1 MATTRKQDA
10 ANKKKPAT
18 AKKPSGNSKKKDQ
31 ATKQKAPTDRNSQLE
46 AQKQA
51 ASAEKQ
57 KAQAEQIA
65 LLKRQLKE
73 LQNVDRPT
81 KKIKPSPPENSEP
94 GQDSDESDDE
104 VDDQYE
110 DSVLPPKKPRQSYS
124 FSVRDDDFFDDEGV
138 ENKGRHQKPRKLPRD
153 LPIENDYA
161 LHVEATVQQKIWKH
175 VKFLTD
181 TKELREACELTMKE
195 SEYFHKFLEVKGRK
209 TYYLD
214 QFVLAYGETVKKKI
228 NSLRTESQST
238 MLKAYKK
245 RYDEKGSCPTK
256 SELRD
261 VICRKGLQSPPEL
274 PPGKFEMFEELEPQ
288 RPQKPVLEDFVNGD
302 DGSETEAEGEENN
315 ECPQEKLDAAM
326 ESFEEQ
332 NKQWKDDWKAW
343 NVRKKAHEA
352 TRITNWEK
360 QRPALVAKYEQNM
373 DFFMWYWEELLPKV
387 TGKFRWGHGIRYTGI
402 ISKHT
407 HPDDPKTKYISA
419 SDEALVLLIYENC
432 GQRFPYVAEC
442 HKNNVDVDQSDPK
455 YQAKWS
461 DSTQGQAKFGGW
473 NFAGRERFGNIRRV
487 LAKVRRLPHVKAVE
501 EDALERLLIKNNKK
515 KALGDVGTG
524 KKGPDYVGRGD
535 ELAPFA
541 ADSEDE
547 AGGEVGDEL
556 EEVDDTYLPVPK
568 KKRNK
573 GKKGGDGADDN

>member
-1 MATTRKQDA
+1 MATTRNQDA

-31 ATKQKAPTDRNSQLE
+31 ATKQKARTDRNSQLE

-161 LHVEATVQQKIWKH
+161 LHVEAIVQQKIWKH

-245 RYDEKGSCPTK
+245 RYDEKGGCPTK

-261 VICRKGLQSPPEL
+261 VICRKGRQSPPEL
-274 PPGKFEMFEELEPQ
+274 PPGKFKMFEELEPQ
-288 RPQKPVLEDFVNGD
+288 LPFPNHHHHLRSPL
-302 DGSETEAEGEENN
+302 
-315 ECPQEKLDAAM
+315 
-326 ESFEEQ
+326 
-332 NKQWKDDWKAW
+332 
-343 NVRKKAHEA
+343 
-352 TRITNWEK
+352 
-360 QRPALVAKYEQNM
+360 ALVS
-373 DFFMWYWEELLPKV
+373 
-387 TGKFRWGHGIRYTGI
+387 GG
-402 ISKHT
+402 
-407 HPDDPKTKYISA
+407 
-419 SDEALVLLIYENC
+419 
-432 GQRFPYVAEC
+432 AE
-442 HKNNVDVDQSDPK
+442 V
-455 YQAKWS
+455 
-461 DSTQGQAKFGGW
+461 
-473 NFAGRERFGNIRRV
+473 
-487 LAKVRRLPHVKAVE
+487 
-501 EDALERLLIKNNKK
+501 
-515 KALGDVGTG
+515 
-524 KKGPDYVGRGD
+524 
-535 ELAPFA
+535 
-541 ADSEDE
+541 
-547 AGGEVGDEL
+547 
-556 EEVDDTYLPVPK
+556 PVP
-568 KKRNK
+568 RTSRTFR
-573 GKKGGDGADDN
+573 GAIRVVIVGPSCI